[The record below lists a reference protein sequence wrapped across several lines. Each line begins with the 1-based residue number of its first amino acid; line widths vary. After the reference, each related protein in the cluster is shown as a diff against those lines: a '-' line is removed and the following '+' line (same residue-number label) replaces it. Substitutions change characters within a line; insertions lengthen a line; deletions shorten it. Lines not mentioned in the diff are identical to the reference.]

1 MFLTLARNY
10 KTSAGARNQAFSFKT
25 LLHSASDQHTMAW
38 NNSHSWLSRKI
49 SFLKKHFIKAHAFVR
64 LFPVAVH
71 ISQDCSLWR
80 QKRIQR
86 WQESHPACIC
96 PNHQLCFWFSCSLDC
111 QLQHSEQGRVVLKML
126 CKQRERKTNHSGAR
140 AAWSGKAPGILME
153 RESVWCLQHSQI
165 WNCLGRWGNEQSSS
179 CKAGGF
185 FFSYF
190 GTKP

>member
-1 MFLTLARNY
+1 
-10 KTSAGARNQAFSFKT
+10 
-25 LLHSASDQHTMAW
+25 MAW

-49 SFLKKHFIKAHAFVR
+49 SFLKKHFIKAHASVR

-153 RESVWCLQHSQI
+153 REVFGVSSTHRSETAWEGGEMNRALPVKLGDFSFLILEQNHNLSLYLPLKLCETSLIKSFSLLCL
-165 WNCLGRWGNEQSSS
+165 L
-179 CKAGGF
+179 
-185 FFSYF
+185 
-190 GTKP
+190 